1 MWSYKCHADSC
12 LKIYSQ
18 HIYQLWSSR
27 NCWTHNPH
35 SRSNIFHKIDI
46 SKETMCVPTYLFSP
60 TYPIYLLTILFFTY
74 RRSLVQMLCALGV
87 VQYYHKSKRKLS
99 LFQTLC
105 MLGQYPIEDQWWALS
120 TSARYT
126 CSSSNRPTWE
136 TKLDPPIDSIEGN
149 QG

>member
-1 MWSYKCHADSC
+1 M
-12 LKIYSQ
+12 
-18 HIYQLWSSR
+18 
-27 NCWTHNPH
+27 
-35 SRSNIFHKIDI
+35 
-46 SKETMCVPTYLFSP
+46 
-60 TYPIYLLTILFFTY
+60 
-74 RRSLVQMLCALGV
+74 QMLCALGV
-87 VQYYHKSKRKLS
+87 VQYYHKSKRMVS